1 MPQPPTHAQTHS
13 NCPPS
18 PAMAPRGPSCPQ
30 PPGTGFG
37 GDPGM
42 LRMGRGEGDRVQHR
56 HAFGIM
62 PRSASGRQSPS
73 GRLPQFPLRGRRR
86 KDRTAWETTPAA
98 LHPPPF
104 VPPLQQ
110 APANQSPSHSRAPHT
125 FPLPAP
131 RCPSSSWA
139 GEGAVP
145 APAQGHARAGPKA
158 GTCRLRQAHGSG
170 SLWGP
175 PGRDVGCWW
184 GSTGCASLPRW
195 RRAQCCPCL
204 SLAASQPQVLFRL
217 QVVGGV
223 RWGLPFSRNHHV
235 PQAQLALPPWHRQ
248 TEPAAW
254 AAAPRRR
261 SSASP

>member
-1 MPQPPTHAQTHS
+1 MPQPPTRAQTHG

-18 PAMAPRGPSCPQ
+18 PAMAPWGPSCPQ
-30 PPGTGFG
+30 PPGTGSA

-42 LRMGRGEGDRVQHR
+42 LGGGGGCDRVQHR

-62 PRSASGRQSPS
+62 PWSASGWQSPS
-73 GRLPQFPLRGRRR
+73 GRLPQFPLRGRKR
-86 KDRTAWETTPAA
+86 KDRTARESTQAT

-104 VPPLQQ
+104 VPSLLQ
-110 APANQSPSHSRAPHT
+110 APANQTPSHSRAPHA

-131 RCPSSSWA
+131 RCLSSSWP

-145 APAQGHARAGPKA
+145 APAQGHAWARLKA
-158 GTCRLRQAHGSG
+158 GVCRLRQTRGSG

-184 GSTGCASLPRW
+184 GSRGCVSLPRW
-195 RRAQCCPCL
+195 RRAQCCLCL
-204 SLAASQPQVLFRL
+204 SLATSQPQVLFRL
-217 QVVGGV
+217 QMGGGV
-223 RWGLPFSRNHHV
+223 SWGLPFSQNHHV
-235 PQAQLALPPWHRQ
+235 PQARLALPPWHRQ